1 MQKPPQPPQQPYG
14 AFGKS
19 DKTGRAGISGTSGD
33 GWDGTQAG
41 GQRLE
46 RNDRSSSNPF
56 GRAFHGPATGQQGS
70 PGHQAPRAATPS
82 SSRLDMDAGDDEL
95 NGRLPAGFGDLARRV
110 AETNLLVDRAISS
123 IAAEHGQPHS
133 AETLAELGENLNLLF
148 SQLYEGAADGS
159 ASPWHSITDSLR
171 DLAEKIERREQLRA
185 ELQMTQHSIDKAKTR
200 LIDQIQDA
208 ARIEQERL
216 SLTRMRSRLAAVMAD
231 KLLNKLR

>member
-1 MQKPPQPPQQPYG
+1 MQKPPQPPQPPYG
-14 AFGKS
+14 AFGTSGK
-19 DKTGRAGISGTSGD
+19 SGTTGD
-33 GWDGTQAG
+33 SWDGRDGAHAD
-41 GQRLE
+41 GQRSE
-46 RNDRSSSNPF
+46 RPGSNPF
-56 GRAFHGPATGQQGS
+56 GRAFHGPAGGSQGS
-70 PGHQAPRAATPS
+70 HGHQAGAGGHPRAATPS
-82 SSRLDMDAGDDEL
+82 SSRLDMDGGDEEL

-148 SQLYEGAADGS
+148 SQLYEGAAEGG

-208 ARIEQERL
+208 ARVEQERL

>member
-1 MQKPPQPPQQPYG
+1 MQKPPQPPQTPLG
-14 AFGKS
+14 AHGP
-19 DKTGRAGISGTSGD
+19 SGAQGASRD
-33 GWDGTQAG
+33 GWEGERAEAPYPAQAG
-41 GQRLE
+41 G
-46 RNDRSSSNPF
+46 NPF
-56 GRAFHGPATGQQGS
+56 GRAFHGPAGS
-70 PGHQAPRAATPS
+70 APRSPAPS
-82 SSRLDMDAGDDEL
+82 SSRLDTGAGEDEL
-95 NGRLPAGFGDLARRV
+95 PGRLPPGFGDLARRV

-123 IAAEHGQPHS
+123 IAAEQGQPHS

-148 SQLYEGAADGS
+148 SQLYEGVADGG